1 MSLLKVI
8 PVLTVIG
15 VASLLISK
23 TIKKRL
29 DREKQNTQQLSKQQI
44 IDKIKECQN
53 ELARL
58 HDLKILND
66 KREST
71 GQIKKID
78 IMIDDLTLEE
88 TIKNY
93 EDEISFLIKHS
104 NLK

>member
-8 PVLTVIG
+8 PVLTIIG
-15 VASLLISK
+15 AASLLISK

-29 DREKQNTQQLSKQQI
+29 DRENTQQLSKQQI

>member
-15 VASLLISK
+15 AASLLISK

-78 IMIDDLTLEE
+78 IMIDDLTLDE

>member
-8 PVLTVIG
+8 PVLTIIG
-15 VASLLISK
+15 AASLLISK
-23 TIKKRL
+23 TVKKRL

>member
-29 DREKQNTQQLSKQQI
+29 DRENTQQLSKQQI

>member
-8 PVLTVIG
+8 PVLTIIG
-15 VASLLISK
+15 AASLLISK

-44 IDKIKECQN
+44 IDKIKEYQN

>member
-8 PVLTVIG
+8 PVLTIIG
-15 VASLLISK
+15 AASLLISK
-23 TIKKRL
+23 TVKKRL
-29 DREKQNTQQLSKQQI
+29 DRENTQQLSKQQI

>member
-93 EDEISFLIKHS
+93 ED
-104 NLK
+104 

>member
-8 PVLTVIG
+8 PVLTIIG
-15 VASLLISK
+15 AASLLISK

-29 DREKQNTQQLSKQQI
+29 DRENTQQLSKQQI

-93 EDEISFLIKHS
+93 EDEISFLIKQS

>member
-8 PVLTVIG
+8 PVLTIIG
-15 VASLLISK
+15 AASLLISK

-29 DREKQNTQQLSKQQI
+29 DRENTQQLSKQQI

-71 GQIKKID
+71 GQIKKIN

>member
-8 PVLTVIG
+8 PVLTIIG
-15 VASLLISK
+15 AASLLISK

-44 IDKIKECQN
+44 IEKIKECQN

>member
-8 PVLTVIG
+8 PVLTIIG
-15 VASLLISK
+15 AASLLISK

>member
-15 VASLLISK
+15 AASLLISK

-29 DREKQNTQQLSKQQI
+29 DRENTQQLSKQQI

-71 GQIKKID
+71 GQIKKIN

>member
-1 MSLLKVI
+1 MRLLKVI
-8 PVLTVIG
+8 PVLTIIG
-15 VASLLISK
+15 AASLLISK

-29 DREKQNTQQLSKQQI
+29 DRENTQQLSKQQI

>member
-15 VASLLISK
+15 AASLLISK
-23 TIKKRL
+23 TVKKRL

>member
-1 MSLLKVI
+1 MSLLNVI
-8 PVLTVIG
+8 PVLTIIG
-15 VASLLISK
+15 AASLLISK

-29 DREKQNTQQLSKQQI
+29 DRENTQQLSKQQI

>member
-1 MSLLKVI
+1 MSLLKVT
-8 PVLTVIG
+8 PVLTIIG
-15 VASLLISK
+15 AASLLISK
-23 TIKKRL
+23 TIEKRL
-29 DREKQNTQQLSKQQI
+29 DRENTQQLSKQQI

>member
-15 VASLLISK
+15 AASLLISK

-44 IDKIKECQN
+44 IEKIKECQN

>member
-8 PVLTVIG
+8 PVLTIIG
-15 VASLLISK
+15 AASLLISK
-23 TIKKRL
+23 TVKKRL

-44 IDKIKECQN
+44 IDKIKEYQN

>member
-8 PVLTVIG
+8 PVLTIIG
-15 VASLLISK
+15 AASLLISK
-23 TIKKRL
+23 TVKKRL

-44 IDKIKECQN
+44 IEKIKECQN

>member
-8 PVLTVIG
+8 PVLTIIG
-15 VASLLISK
+15 AASLLISK

-71 GQIKKID
+71 GQIKKIN

>member
-8 PVLTVIG
+8 PVLTIIG

>member
-8 PVLTVIG
+8 PVLTIIG
-15 VASLLISK
+15 AASLLISK

-29 DREKQNTQQLSKQQI
+29 DREKQNTQELSKQQI

>member
-15 VASLLISK
+15 AASLLISK

-29 DREKQNTQQLSKQQI
+29 DRENTQQLSKQQI

>member
-8 PVLTVIG
+8 SVLTVIG

-29 DREKQNTQQLSKQQI
+29 DRENTQQLSKQQI

>member
-15 VASLLISK
+15 AASLLISK

-29 DREKQNTQQLSKQQI
+29 DREKQNTQRLSKQQI

>member
-15 VASLLISK
+15 AASLLISK

-29 DREKQNTQQLSKQQI
+29 DRENTQQLSKQQI

-88 TIKNY
+88 NIKNY

>member
-29 DREKQNTQQLSKQQI
+29 DRENTQQLSKQQI

-93 EDEISFLIKHS
+93 EDEIIFLIKHS

>member
-15 VASLLISK
+15 AASLLISK

-29 DREKQNTQQLSKQQI
+29 DRENTQQLSKQQI

-93 EDEISFLIKHS
+93 EDEISFLIKQS

>member
-15 VASLLISK
+15 AASLLISK